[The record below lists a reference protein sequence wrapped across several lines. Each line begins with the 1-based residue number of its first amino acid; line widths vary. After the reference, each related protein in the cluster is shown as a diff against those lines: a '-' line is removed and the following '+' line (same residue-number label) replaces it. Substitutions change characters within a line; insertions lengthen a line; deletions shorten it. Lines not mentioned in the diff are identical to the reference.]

1 MTDTFKNAFAGVKSG
16 WEKITTKQKRILI
29 GVVLAVGLL
38 AITMGISGSRVNHAL
53 LFSNLELADA
63 GAIVSDLESRN
74 IKYSLQDGGRTILID
89 EKMVDT
95 YRMDL
100 AMNNMLPDSSTG
112 FEIFDNT
119 GLMVTD
125 EDRQIMYQ
133 RALTGELQR
142 TISSIDGI
150 NSAKVHLVIPQKS
163 IFDTETRNSSASVVI
178 DVKPGH
184 NVSEPAVRGIAAMV
198 SGAVDNMPIE
208 NIQVI
213 DSSGHLLSGFL
224 VQGSSHDLATTV
236 GQYSAARASFEK
248 EIEGK
253 LITLLGG
260 AYGYD
265 KLKVS
270 VLADLDFN
278 SEESTIISYSDP
290 VVRSEQVAAA
300 GGELDYQQVTGGNI
314 DDNISNVIE
323 GAGDDQ
329 STYTR
334 ITNNEL
340 TTETTNIIKAPGQ
353 VRKLTTSIVYE
364 GELTEGER
372 ASIQSIVAAAIGYDG
387 ERGDLIS
394 VVGVAAGGQAES
406 PGPVPGAE
414 GPESFF
420 QANRVPILIGSGV
433 LGLLLIGL
441 TIILL
446 VRRSKRKQAEEREF
460 QKRVEQGITI
470 DDAFEEIEDIVVRPD
485 QKGTK
490 AQKYAHEHPELAAE
504 LIKSWIRE

>member
-178 DVKPGH
+178 DVKSGH

-236 GQYSAARASFEK
+236 GQYSAARSSFEK
-248 EIEGK
+248 
-253 LITLLGG
+253 
-260 AYGYD
+260 
-265 KLKVS
+265 
-270 VLADLDFN
+270 
-278 SEESTIISYSDP
+278 
-290 VVRSEQVAAA
+290 
-300 GGELDYQQVTGGNI
+300 
-314 DDNISNVIE
+314 
-323 GAGDDQ
+323 
-329 STYTR
+329 
-334 ITNNEL
+334 
-340 TTETTNIIKAPGQ
+340 
-353 VRKLTTSIVYE
+353 
-364 GELTEGER
+364 
-372 ASIQSIVAAAIGYDG
+372 
-387 ERGDLIS
+387 
-394 VVGVAAGGQAES
+394 
-406 PGPVPGAE
+406 
-414 GPESFF
+414 
-420 QANRVPILIGSGV
+420 
-433 LGLLLIGL
+433 
-441 TIILL
+441 
-446 VRRSKRKQAEEREF
+446 
-460 QKRVEQGITI
+460 
-470 DDAFEEIEDIVVRPD
+470 
-485 QKGTK
+485 
-490 AQKYAHEHPELAAE
+490 
-504 LIKSWIRE
+504 